1 MSYLLI
7 KNGSVVSQGKIVK
20 KDILINRGIIIDDD
34 FKGKVDEK
42 CTVMDAQGC
51 YVSAGFIDLH
61 LHGGGGYDF
70 MDLDVQAFKKIS
82 YIHLING
89 TTTMLPT
96 AVSTEFANIIKLIEV
111 YRQVEKDCGNFY
123 GLHLEGPFISKNQK
137 GAHKEYLLH
146 SPSNEEIDTLLSKGF
161 DVIKRITA
169 APELENMEMFSR
181 KMVENGILLSIGHS
195 DADSDKA
202 KEAFKNGFSMIT
214 HFFNATTS
222 VRKINQKVVAGIN
235 EAALLD
241 PDVYIEI
248 IADGH
253 HTAVEAVQLA
263 VKLKGADKVALV
275 TDALRP
281 TGLDV
286 KESYLG
292 EKTAEN
298 RVIIEDGVAKL
309 PDRSSFA
316 GSIATSN
323 TLLKKGV
330 MHYGFSLTDTV
341 KMLTETPAAILK
353 LMDKGVIKKGY
364 FADIVVFDKELNV
377 TDVILKGEIVKKQ
390 HNN

>member
-7 KNGSVVSQGKIVK
+7 KDGRVVCGGKTSK
-20 KDILINRGIIIDDD
+20 KDILINDGIIIDDD
-34 FKGKVDEK
+34 FKGEIPEQSSVLD
-42 CTVMDAQGC
+42 VQDR

-70 MDLDVQAFKKIS
+70 MDLDAQAFRKIS
-82 YIHLING
+82 HIHLING

-96 AVSTEFANIIKLIEV
+96 AVSTEFENILKLIEV
-111 YRQVEKDCGNFY
+111 YSQVEKDCGNFC

-137 GAHKEYLLH
+137 GAHKEHLLH
-146 SPSNEEIDTLLSKGF
+146 CPSNEEIEALLSRGTN
-161 DVIKRITA
+161 VIKRITA
-169 APELENMEMFSR
+169 APELENMEYFAR
-181 KMVENGILLSIGHS
+181 KMQENDILLSIGHS

-202 KEAFKNGFSMIT
+202 KEAFKNGFSLVT

-222 VRKINQKVVAGIN
+222 VRKINQRVVAGIN
-235 EAALLD
+235 EAALLN
-241 PDVYIEI
+241 PEVYIEI

-263 VKLKGADKVALV
+263 VKLKGTKRVALV

-330 MHYGFSLTDTV
+330 KHYGFCLADTV
-341 KMLTETPAAILK
+341 EMLTQTPAAILK
-353 LMDKGVIKKGY
+353 LKDKGVIKNGY
-364 FADIVVFDKELNV
+364 VADIAVFDEELNV
-377 TDVILKGEIVKKQ
+377 TDVILKGNIVKSKIE
-390 HNN
+390 